1 MNVRTHSRPRVLITW
16 ESKHGSTAEIS
27 YAIAGVLREHG
38 VRVTLSRAE
47 EADIDDTYDGF
58 VIGSA
63 VYAGH
68 WMKHAKHFVQEYSQ
82 KLLRRPVWL
91 FSSGPVGSPPK
102 PEEPPVDVAEM
113 IECTGAADHKI
124 FGGKLDPEEMTFPER
139 AITRALHAPY
149 GDFRDFDAIRAW
161 AAQIAEQLTKVEV
174 TS

>member
-1 MNVRTHSRPRVLITW
+1 MNVRTHPRPRVLITW

-27 YAIAGVLREHG
+27 YAIAAVLREHG
-38 VRVTLSRAE
+38 VRVTLARAE
-47 EADIDDTYDGF
+47 EADIDDTYDGY

-68 WMKHAKHFVQEYSQ
+68 WMKHVRQFVREYSQ
-82 KLLRRPVWL
+82 KLLARPVWL

-113 IECTGAADHKI
+113 IECTAAEDHKI
-124 FGGKLDPEEMTFPER
+124 FGGKLDPEQMSFPER

-149 GDFRDFDAIRAW
+149 GDFRDFDEIRAW
-161 AAQIAEQLTKVEV
+161 AAQIAEKLSKVEV
-174 TS
+174 KS